1 MTKTNTKQLCFN
13 AVMVALFV
21 ALEYV
26 SIEFLNLKITFS
38 GLPIILS
45 SLYFGPAVGGLVGFL
60 GSGLSQLIIIRYG
73 FGPTTIIW
81 ILPAVLRGVTVGLLN
96 SAFKKSRKP
105 LVLTTEIII
114 SSIIVTAANT
124 VAIVADANFYGY
136 AAPAVLSITTAFRF
150 VSGVLTAI
158 VFSVIVPAFFKP
170 LDKLL
175 INNRK

>member
-60 GSGLSQLIIIRYG
+60 GSGLSQFIRYG

-136 AAPAVLSITTAFRF
+136 AVPAVLSITTAFRF